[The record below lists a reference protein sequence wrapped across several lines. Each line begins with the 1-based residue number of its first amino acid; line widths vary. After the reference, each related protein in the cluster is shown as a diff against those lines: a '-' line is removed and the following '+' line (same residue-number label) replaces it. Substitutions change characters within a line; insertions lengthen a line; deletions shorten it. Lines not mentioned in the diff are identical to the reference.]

1 AVDAVEGEA
10 ALEEV
15 AEVQGQAP
23 RQLRDAEQAEH
34 AARAGLDLGELAVAR
49 VELERAVQREQ
60 REAGRAARP
69 CGVEGGGPTA
79 AVELA
84 AVAQAAEQ
92 GTEILGLHGHADA
105 GAGARAAA
113 EPVALHVDAL
123 AWCGGLQL
131 HDAQP

>member
-1 AVDAVEGEA
+1 RSAAADRDLGRGPRYCDAFGVGARTGQAHRAVDAVEGEA

-49 VELERAVQREQ
+49 VELEREIQREQ

-92 GTEILGLHGHADA
+92 GTEI
-105 GAGARAAA
+105 
-113 EPVALHVDAL
+113 
-123 AWCGGLQL
+123 
-131 HDAQP
+131 